1 LAALNDI
8 GIAEMIEAGK
18 RLSETDAEV
27 ILSSPY
33 TRALQSSAIVAKET
47 GLTTVVVHDLH
58 EWIPD
63 TTFQYGSY
71 KELKLLF
78 EDFKQH
84 KGVLPEEVSQYAEYT
99 RWEPLASVKE
109 RVRTALL
116 AYAQTYQS
124 AIVMAH
130 GMVLQ
135 SLFYQEHYLYGEIK
149 VIDFDE
155 HFKSPVWPLEL

>member
-1 LAALNDI
+1 MKLYLVRHGEPSYTPCTRRGLIGQGRDLAALNDI

-71 KELKLLF
+71 KELKLLLSNI
-78 EDFKQH
+78 
-84 KGVLPEEVSQYAEYT
+84 KGYCRKKCPSMLNIRDGNP
-99 RWEPLASVKE
+99 
-109 RVRTALL
+109 
-116 AYAQTYQS
+116 
-124 AIVMAH
+124 
-130 GMVLQ
+130 
-135 SLFYQEHYLYGEIK
+135 
-149 VIDFDE
+149 
-155 HFKSPVWPLEL
+155 